1 MILSG
6 SYNFGSFKV
15 HVAFDDVN
23 NDEGVT
29 GFRDSKFWTV
39 GASFKATPMLTLA
52 AQYWNLKD
60 SASSNSS
67 KQVVLN
73 ADYALSRRTALFA
86 MLGHVN
92 NKDIAVLPLW
102 SSGVTVAN
110 DKVYGLAAGVRH
122 SF

>member
-1 MILSG
+1 MRL
-6 SYNFGSFKV
+6 V
-15 HVAFDDVN
+15 H
-23 NDEGVT
+23 EGVV
-29 GFRDSKFWTV
+29 GFRVSKFWTV
-39 GASFKATPMLTLA
+39 GASFKATQQLIVA